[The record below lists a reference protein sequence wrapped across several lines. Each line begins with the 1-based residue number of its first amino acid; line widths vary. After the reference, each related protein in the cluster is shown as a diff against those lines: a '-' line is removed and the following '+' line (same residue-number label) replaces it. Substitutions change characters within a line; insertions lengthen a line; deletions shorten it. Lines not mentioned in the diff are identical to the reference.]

1 MNKNKVKDFLYEKET
16 YLIRGACFKVW
27 KEFGGAFKE
36 KVVDRALEE
45 ELKSYGL
52 KVESQKTIDIYYRS
66 KKIACYKPDKII
78 NGSVLL
84 EIKCK
89 PFLTK
94 EDERQFWLYLKG
106 SEYKLGLLINFG
118 PKKLEIKRRIYDKAR
133 EKRNF
138 SVNQRCYPRL
148 SASNN
153 RRSALLS
160 AFISL
165 YLISTLLFSRSLVK
179 AQQNEIKLSVAP
191 EIFELK
197 VKRGDELSKKI
208 KILNQSGVPVP
219 IEASAT
225 NFGAE
230 ENSGTITFFEEPVE
244 RVGKEDDISF
254 SPRKWINIEN
264 PNFILDSKE
273 TEGVDLF
280 IKIPENAEPGGH
292 YAVILFE
299 PKLPSYYFEP
309 GAALKTI
316 PKIGV
321 LILFS
326 VEVEGVKRAETPL
339 VISEFIIPEEFHL
352 QRLENLLADISGLF
366 QKAQAENRELFSIVE
381 KSELPFSLGIKNEDI
396 IHIKPE
402 GRLSILNSKGKTVGE
417 TEIKETTVLP
427 GRTRKFPI
435 EFKPNLSGRLIK
447 YLPAWFSSFIS
458 QNLLFGKYK
467 ALLSLKVG
475 QDIINKDI
483 EFWVFP
489 WKFWL
494 STGLL
499 FLLILIFVV
508 KYRNRIKSAFLILFR
523 GKRSKLDNLNKK

>member
-45 ELKSYGL
+45 ELKSRDL
-52 KVESQKTIDIYYRS
+52 KVESQKTIDIYYRG

-78 NGSVLL
+78 NNSILL

-133 EKRNF
+133 
-138 SVNQRCYPRL
+138 QRFQ
-148 SASNN
+148 

-160 AFISL
+160 AFIGL
-165 YLISTLLFSRSLVK
+165 YLIASLLFLKSSVG
-179 AQQNEIKLSVAP
+179 AQQNEIKLFVSP
-191 EIFELK
+191 EMFELK
-197 VKRGDELSKKI
+197 VKRGELLSKKI
-208 KILNQSGVPVP
+208 KILNSSEVPVP
-219 IEASAT
+219 IEVTAT

-230 ENSGTITFFEEPVE
+230 ENSGTITFFEEPIK
-244 RVGKEDDISF
+244 RVGAEDDISF
-254 SPRKWINIEN
+254 NPRKWINIEN
-264 PNFILDSKE
+264 PNFILDPKE
-273 TEGVDLF
+273 TIGVDF
-280 IKIPENAEPGGH
+280 SIKVPENAEPGGH

-309 GAALKTI
+309 GTALKTI

-339 VISEFIIPEEFHL
+339 VISEFIIPEKFRL
-352 QRLENLLADISGLF
+352 QKLENLLADISGLF

-396 IHIKPE
+396 VHIKPE
-402 GRLSILNSKGKTVGE
+402 GKLSILNSHNKIVGE

-427 GRTRKFPI
+427 GRTRKFPV

-447 YLPAWFSSFIS
+447 YLPAWFSGFIS

-475 QDIINKDI
+475 QDIINKEI

-489 WKFWL
+489 WKVAL
-494 STGLL
+494 IMVLACII
-499 FLLILIFVV
+499 FLVLMV
-508 KYRNRIKSAFLILFR
+508 KYGKRIKSAFLVLFR
-523 GKRSKLDNLNKK
+523 KS